1 LAAVPARW
9 HLTERPATDLELA
22 ELRKRSSRSI
32 GCAIVALVLTLGV
45 SIGITLEFAP
55 GVSVPSVVI
64 LSLIAVLLYSGFAQ
78 FESRLRSIAA
88 RDLKRA
94 MVEVLEVDGAIVF
107 EVVGDHSSVI
117 PAYVFDLEGER
128 TLLLVGPWLEEPRVY
143 GLVGRFE

>member
-94 MVEVLEVDGAIVF
+94 MV
-107 EVVGDHSSVI
+107 
-117 PAYVFDLEGER
+117 
-128 TLLLVGPWLEEPRVY
+128 
-143 GLVGRFE
+143 